1 MNRTSF
7 FKITAI
13 LVILASTVWVMLSTV
28 GGASAPRDEVRVV
41 LERSS
46 YMNRRIPGLEEAP
59 TLGQRAGLMS
69 AGRYRYYW
77 PIEREAFPEGRVG
90 VFFADSGGM
99 SFTLVNGALMSRST
113 PHELTVP
120 GLGAQW
126 RLTEVTPN
134 LLVPGANRIEMVAD
148 HEPMRTGM
156 RQWRVGSYE
165 DMSRSLQRWVS
176 WLYWMPRMALGL
188 AGLGV
193 GLSLAVILAH
203 QGTRLS
209 DVIWGGV
216 SLVFLVQVFTA
227 LLGVFVFSPVV
238 VAVVGYI
245 TPALLVLGLLT
256 QAYRSGVHSGG
267 WRRIDPDRVLF
278 ALAIGG
284 ASLVL
289 LGGFVPLGPVSPTL
303 ALTLAWL
310 SVGALVVIEPAADL
324 LRMIARRSSRMQ
336 ALTQKVQQQALQLD
350 EKSRKIA
357 YEMRN
362 RAILEERQ
370 RFTRD
375 IHDGIGGQLL
385 SLLLRIRSGVID
397 SRKISDE
404 IQASLNDLRLV
415 VDSIDH
421 VGDDLGAALTT
432 FRVRAEPQMKAAGI
446 AFDWSQPDA
455 LQGRLLGTGATL
467 HLYRMIQECLANA
480 IRHARASRVAI
491 RIEQPS
497 SDALVLTIRDDGVG
511 IQTEDADLLTGKGI
525 RNMRQRAELLG
536 GELTIEP
543 CPERG
548 GTCVTITAPLAPQQD
563 QMLIQPM

>member
-1 MNRTSF
+1 M
-7 FKITAI
+7 
-13 LVILASTVWVMLSTV
+13 
-28 GGASAPRDEVRVV
+28 VV
-41 LERSS
+41 ERSS
-46 YMNRRIPGLEEAP
+46 YMNRRVAGLEDAP
-59 TLGQRAGLMS
+59 TLGQRAGLMP

-77 PIEREAFPEGRVG
+77 PIEREAFPEGHAG

-134 LLVPGANRIEMVAD
+134 ILLPGANRIEVVAD
-148 HEPMRTGM
+148 HEPMRTGL

-165 DMSRSLQRWVS
+165 QMSKSLQRWVS
-176 WLYWMPRMALGL
+176 WLYWMPRLALGL

-193 GLSLAVILAH
+193 GLSLAIILAH
-203 QGTRLS
+203 QGRRLS
-209 DVIWGGV
+209 DVIWAGV
-216 SLVFLVQVFTA
+216 SLVYLLQVFAA
-227 LLGVFVFSPVV
+227 LLGAFVFSPLVV
-238 VAVVGYI
+238 LALGYI
-245 TPALLVLGLLT
+245 TPALIVSGLLA
-256 QAYRSGVHSGG
+256 QAYRRGVYKGG
-267 WRRIDPDRVLF
+267 WKRIDPDRVLF

-284 ASLVL
+284 NALVC
-289 LGGFVPLGPVSPTL
+289 LGGFLPLGPVSPTL

-310 SVGALVVIEPAADL
+310 AVAALVVIEPTADL
-324 LRMIARRSSRMQ
+324 LRMVARRSSRMQ
-336 ALTQKVQQQALQLD
+336 ALTQKVQEQALQLD

-397 SRKISDE
+397 SRKISEE

-421 VGDDLGAALTT
+421 VGDDLGAALAT
-432 FRVRAEPQMKAAGI
+432 FRVRAAPQMKAAGI

-480 IRHARASRVAI
+480 IRHAHASHVAI
-491 RIEQPS
+491 GIEQPA
-497 SDALVLTIRDDGVG
+497 SDVLVLTIRDDGVG
-511 IQTEDADLLTGKGI
+511 IQAEDARLMTGKGI

-536 GELTIEP
+536 GELAIEP
-543 CPERG
+543 CSESG
-548 GTCVTITAPLAPQQD
+548 GTCVTITAPLAPQPD
-563 QMLIQPM
+563 QILIQPM